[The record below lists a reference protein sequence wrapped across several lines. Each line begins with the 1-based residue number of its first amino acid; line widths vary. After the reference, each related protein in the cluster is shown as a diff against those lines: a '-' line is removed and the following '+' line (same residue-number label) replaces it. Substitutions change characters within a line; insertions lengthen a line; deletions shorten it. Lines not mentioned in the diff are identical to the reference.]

1 MATTVSKTTFTSKI
15 TESIL
20 INGQQQ
26 LVQTILSIPNVTDY
40 SHRIMSVATTT
51 TTILSLAAGDAGG
64 TIDKNRKQ
72 YVRLTNLDDTND
84 IRLTFSLTS
93 NQDTYEVV
101 LGPSKTHMLTHKQGD
116 INTGNA
122 EATLEDILS
131 VKVTASVAACDID
144 IFTVST

>member
-40 SHRIMSVATTT
+40 SHRIMSVATTA
-51 TTILSLAAGDAGG
+51 TTILSLAAADAGG
-64 TIDKNRKQ
+64 TIDKDRLQ
-72 YVRLTNLDDTND
+72 YVRLTNLDDTNN
-84 IRLTFSLTS
+84 IRLTFTLASTH
-93 NQDTYEVV
+93 TYEVV

-116 INTGNA
+116 STTGGA
-122 EATLEDILS
+122 VTLEDIAS
-131 VKVTASVAACDID
+131 VKGTSSTAACDID